1 MKQAERNAQTQQL
14 IKEAFIHLIN
24 EKGFNSLTVSDI
36 TREAGVSRGT
46 FYVHYTD
53 KFELLTKIE
62 DELIDNFAAA
72 LTANLAEP
80 LSNHTPED
88 FSGAPYKVFNQ
99 ALGYVNQERETMRAL
114 LSSNGHPQF
123 FNRIKELV
131 DHLFTR
137 QLTQNHGRFSSEL
150 PIDYTKEIALNSIL
164 NIVRHW
170 LDKDEPESPE
180 ELAEI
185 LMKSRFMAP
194 HELITFN

>member
-62 DELIDNFAAA
+62 DELIDNIAAA

-88 FSGAPYKVFNQ
+88 FSGAPYKVFNRHLDTLIKSVIQ
-99 ALGYVNQERETMRAL
+99 CALYYHQMGIPN
-114 LSSNGHPQF
+114 SSTASKN
-123 FNRIKELV
+123 
-131 DHLFTR
+131 
-137 QLTQNHGRFSSEL
+137 
-150 PIDYTKEIALNSIL
+150 
-164 NIVRHW
+164 W
-170 LDKDEPESPE
+170 
-180 ELAEI
+180 
-185 LMKSRFMAP
+185 
-194 HELITFN
+194 LITYLLVS